1 MLNVEKHQSFNT
13 IHSMMTEP
21 KKGFTPKGGS
31 TPQFPSKAQQG
42 KNLAKF
48 TMQVVKDVVVG
59 GIGSDDIFVSST
71 IQNDRMNVCRGCEY
85 YSKSNNRCRQCGCW
99 LIHKVK
105 FKTSTCPIAKW

>member
-1 MLNVEKHQSFNT
+1 
-13 IHSMMTEP
+13 MMTEP
-21 KKGFTPKGGS
+21 KK
-31 TPQFPSKAQQG
+31 FPSKVQQG

-71 IQNDRMNVCRGCEY
+71 IQDDRMNICRGCEY

-105 FKTSTCPIAKW
+105 FQTSTCPISKW